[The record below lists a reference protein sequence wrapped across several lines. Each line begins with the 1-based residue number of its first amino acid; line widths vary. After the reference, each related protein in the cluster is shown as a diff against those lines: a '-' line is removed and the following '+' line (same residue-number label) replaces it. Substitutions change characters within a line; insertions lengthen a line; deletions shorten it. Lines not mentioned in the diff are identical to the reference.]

1 MKNAFYV
8 MSKAFFILKI
18 STILSWLFG
27 YEGKRIAQKAK
38 VNFIIYDVT
47 DWATS
52 NYNTHIAQYL
62 KKWRQSDNEIW
73 SVNRVWLKKY
83 FPEKPC
89 KTVFLKSF
97 I

>member
-1 MKNAFYV
+1 MKLPIKGPLLDLRQFSTTESLLKLMKNAFYV

-18 STILSWLFG
+18 FTILSWLFG

-62 KKWRQSDNEIW
+62 KK
-73 SVNRVWLKKY
+73 
-83 FPEKPC
+83 
-89 KTVFLKSF
+89 
-97 I
+97 

>member
-1 MKNAFYV
+1 MKLPIKGPLLDLRQFSTTESLLKLMKNAFYV
-8 MSKAFFILKI
+8 MSKAFFILEI
-18 STILSWLFG
+18 FTILSWHFG

-62 KKWRQSDNEIW
+62 KK
-73 SVNRVWLKKY
+73 
-83 FPEKPC
+83 
-89 KTVFLKSF
+89 
-97 I
+97 